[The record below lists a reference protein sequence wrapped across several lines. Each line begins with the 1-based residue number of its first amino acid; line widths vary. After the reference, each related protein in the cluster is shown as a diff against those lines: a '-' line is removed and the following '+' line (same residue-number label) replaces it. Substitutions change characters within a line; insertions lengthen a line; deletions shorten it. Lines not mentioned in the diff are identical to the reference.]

1 MEDLPKLTIEER
13 VLLVLADN
21 LRYDEA
27 FEVPPCL
34 TQEGL
39 SELIGANRPNT
50 SRSLGSLLKKGI
62 VKERLAHVRGHRR
75 RKKAYMAMGE
85 GIDEG
90 HRVRENVSR
99 LRIGGILVSEIAERT
114 GKNVSE
120 TFLGLSKGGVHG
132 PDPAGT
138 LPRKDRGFF
147 GRSEEAGSIQRWA
160 KDNDSNILV
169 IWGMAGIGKTALV
182 RKALS
187 RLRFDIVSIPV
198 ASTMEGILHQ
208 IEIALSTDLPR
219 KRGPDEIAES
229 ISKAMSG
236 KEILVLDDLQ
246 YSDAAF
252 QRVMSHMAV
261 SPHKFKMV
269 IITRTKGSFYTPKQV
284 LEGRI
289 AEMEIEGLKKED
301 ALDLLHSRGLDPEVS
316 KDMFERFGGHPLAL
330 MLVSENEGVKAYSD
344 ISDMIEKE
352 VISSLSEDEL
362 SLLRAICVHRSPFK
376 DIMGLIR
383 TGDLSPS
390 ALRTLLDRGLLET
403 QGDTVGVHSL
413 IKNVVGEGMGPDHW
427 KRFNSIASDLYL
439 RSIDRYPSYIE
450 AMYHLSQSD
459 RKSEFVE
466 LLRDRGSRALD
477 AGFLELLLVLN
488 DVNPASFD
496 DTGRGYIHA
505 LKGEG
510 LGLLGDLEKA
520 RHELELAISAGSQD
534 PSLKALILERMGN
547 TLRVSGDQSSAIKYL
562 KRAEEVLERMAD
574 KSSMDISREIS
585 TLNGL
590 GLAYR
595 AVDENKKGIEK
606 LHRSIEIASSCD
618 PFGSGPALYLNLGRS
633 LMEDGDRIKAMTELE
648 KGLGSARKLGDDHTA
663 SLILGTMGE
672 IEAAQGRQRE
682 AMDLFQ
688 KALSTTPDPFE
699 LEDMASS
706 YLNRSVQEKGGS
718 DLLGRIGAL
727 LGLKRSSD
735 DADLSRLYSMIC
747 RIGEE
752 RGTTIPSDIHEK
764 AYDMFIDRGMRP
776 EAYKALNNLGVV
788 FSRSGE
794 HARAVDTFMM
804 TLELAQE
811 ARSRIM
817 TLYNLSRAL
826 KRLGRNAEASL
837 RIFEAKRLAEQ
848 ARQTDLMELFE

>member
-13 VLLVLADN
+13 ILLVLADN

-27 FEVPPCL
+27 FEVPSSM

-50 SRSLGSLLKKGI
+50 SRSLGSLLKKRM
-62 VKERLAHVRGHRR
+62 VRERLAHVKGHRR

-99 LRIGGILVSEIAERT
+99 LSIGGTPVSEIAERT
-114 GKNVSE
+114 GRNVSE
-120 TFLGLSKGGVHG
+120 TFLYLSKGGGQG
-132 PDPAGT
+132 PDPVGT
-138 LPRKDRGFF
+138 FPRKDRGFF
-147 GRSEEAGSIQRWA
+147 GRREEAISIQRWA
-160 KDNDSNILV
+160 KDPDSNVLV
-169 IWGMAGIGKTALV
+169 IWGLAGIGKTALV
-182 RKALS
+182 KKALS
-187 RLRFDIVSIPV
+187 RLRFDIVSVPV
-198 ASTMEGILHQ
+198 ASTAEGILHQ

-219 KRGPDEIAES
+219 KRGPAEIAER
-229 ISKAMSG
+229 ILKAISG

-246 YSDAAF
+246 NSDAAF
-252 QRVMSHMAV
+252 LRVMSHVAV
-261 SPHKFKMV
+261 SPYKFKMV
-269 IITRTKGSFYTPKQV
+269 MITRTKGSFYTPKHV

-289 AEMEIEGLKKED
+289 AEMEIQGLKKDD
-301 ALDLLHSRGLDPEVS
+301 ALDLLRSRGLDPEVS

-330 MLVSENEGVKAYSD
+330 MLVSENEGLKAYSD

-352 VISSLSEDEL
+352 VISSLSEEEL
-362 SLLRAICVHRSPFK
+362 SLLRAICVHRSPLN

-383 TGDLSPS
+383 AGDLSPS
-390 ALRTLLDRGLLET
+390 ALRTLLENGLLET
-403 QGDTVGVHSL
+403 QGETVSVHSL

-477 AGFLELLLVLN
+477 AGFLELLLVLD

-520 RHELELAISAGSQD
+520 RHEMELAISAGSKD
-534 PSLKALILERMGN
+534 PSLEAFILERLGN
-547 TLRVSGDQSSAIKYL
+547 TLRMSGDERGAIGYL
-562 KRAEEVLERMAD
+562 ERAERALFRMAE
-574 KSSMDISREIS
+574 KSSMDISRHIS
-585 TLNGL
+585 ALNGL
-590 GLAYR
+590 GLSYR
-595 AVDENKKGIEK
+595 AVGEKRSGIDIFR
-606 LHRSIEIASSCD
+606 RSIEIASACD
-618 PFGSGPALYLNLGRS
+618 PFGSKPALYLNLGRS
-633 LMEDGDRIKAMTELE
+633 LMEDGERSKALIELE
-648 KGLGSARKLGDDHTA
+648 KGLGSARDLGDEHTA

-672 IEAAQGRQRE
+672 IEAAQGRQQE
-682 AMDLFQ
+682 AMELFQ

-706 YLNRSVQEKGGS
+706 YLSRSAKEKDGM
-718 DLLGRIGAL
+718 DMLKRIGSL
-727 LGLKRSSD
+727 LSVRRSSE

-747 RIGEE
+747 RVGGE
-752 RGTTIPSDIHEK
+752 RGIAIPSGIHEK

-776 EAYKALNNLGVV
+776 EAYKALNNLGVTL
-788 FSRSGE
+788 SRSGE
-794 HARAVDTFMM
+794 HARAVDTLMM

-826 KRLGRNAEASL
+826 KRLNRNAEASSRML
-837 RIFEAKRLAEQ
+837 EAKRLAEQ
-848 ARQTDLMELFE
+848 ARQTDLMELLE